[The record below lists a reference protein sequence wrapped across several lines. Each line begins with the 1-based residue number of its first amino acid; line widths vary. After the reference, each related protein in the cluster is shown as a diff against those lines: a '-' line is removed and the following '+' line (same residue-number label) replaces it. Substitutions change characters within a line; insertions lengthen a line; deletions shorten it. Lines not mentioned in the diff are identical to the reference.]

1 MSVDEDTPNQESN
14 PRDRKGFF
22 ASIYDF
28 FDSKIGL
35 AVLTF
40 LLTGGL
46 GTLATWLVTDIQHR
60 QAVETVALQARAAE
74 LGSLHNGIEAAILE
88 REIAT
93 ESYTKAIE
101 VGAGDSEIEQLWQK
115 YEDAVQ
121 SETLLALQSHL
132 VITGH
137 TQDGP
142 DPGQLEGK
150 SWVFWTYLS
159 NVIQPRF
166 ASMHDCLLGVHNAYV
181 NAELPLENRLGKARA
196 ELKGCLTDKDWDKY
210 SYTYTRSNSA
220 NGQKGA
226 VKIKAVASIAEWDD
240 FKACLEDLHLS
251 SRHEREAGSTCRAG
265 WTLLFTGA
273 DAWGGCAA
281 DDDTCRQ
288 KAFLDTVPIVLPQ
301 SCGGIDNSFN

>member
-1 MSVDEDTPNQESN
+1 MSFDEGSSGRDSS
-14 PRDRKGFF
+14 PRDRKGLF
-22 ASIYDF
+22 ASIYNF

-46 GTLATWLVTDIQHR
+46 GTLATWVVTDIQHR
-60 QAVETVALQARAAE
+60 QAVETLALQARAAE

-93 ESYTKAIE
+93 DSYTKAIE

-115 YEDAVQ
+115 YEDAAHA
-121 SETLLALQSHL
+121 ETLLALQSHL

-181 NAELPLENRLGKARA
+181 NAELPLENRLSKARA

-210 SYTYTRSNSA
+210 SYAYTRSSSS
-220 NGQKGA
+220 GSRKGT
-226 VKIKAVASIAEWDD
+226 VKVKAVASIAEWDD
-240 FKACLEDLHLS
+240 FKACLEDYTYLLDMS
-251 SRHEREAGSTCRAG
+251 ARLEARTGQAG
-265 WTLLFTGA
+265 QFSFGT

-281 DDDTCRQ
+281 DDDACRQ
-288 KAFLDTVPIVLPQ
+288 KAFLDTLPVVLPQ
-301 SCGGIDNSFN
+301 SCGGINNSFN